1 VQDNTL
7 RRRLAAAGQRTV
19 RERFSIESSVERMTE
34 IYSKL
39 N

>member
-1 VQDNTL
+1 VQGEPL
-7 RRRLAAAGQRTV
+7 RRTLAAAGQRMV